1 MFIMLLSL
9 FAYYVL
15 QDCFTAITDFFNE
28 RLHIIGY
35 IGIGVAGVMV
45 MIYKYIDYLGVRS
58 KTV

>member
-1 MFIMLLSL
+1 MFIIFLL
-9 FAYYVL
+9 FVYCVF

-45 MIYKYIDYLGVRS
+45 MIYRYIDYLGLHN

>member
-1 MFIMLLSL
+1 MFIV
-9 FAYYVL
+9 FI

-45 MIYKYIDYLGVRS
+45 IICKYINYSGIHGSSV
-58 KTV
+58 